1 MLLGVGL
8 ARIDAEVFDLWL
20 GLASVQTV
28 VGVVE
33 LECGDEGGGGEE
45 GKYDAGG
52 ETHGGYGAGAVRKI
66 DEKADKS

>member
-1 MLLGVGL
+1 M
-8 ARIDAEVFDLWL
+8 
-20 GLASVQTV
+20 
-28 VGVVE
+28 VGVIE